1 MASLKTGE
9 ASASRQKHKGSK
21 SAPVD
26 ERLIGD
32 YVTRL
37 EAALG
42 NDASFEPLLKELQA
56 DGRVAQGEAVA
67 IASRFYG
74 RTPKGTS
81 RPKALERVRQRHV
94 KLMEFKRQPSTGG
107 RSAA

>member
-9 ASASRQKHKGSK
+9 ASASRQKAKK

-26 ERLIGD
+26 ERLIDD
-32 YVTRL
+32 YVKRL

-42 NDASFEPLLKELQA
+42 DDARFEPLLKELQA

-74 RTPKGTS
+74 RTPRGTS
-81 RPKALERVRQRHV
+81 RPKALERVRQRHA